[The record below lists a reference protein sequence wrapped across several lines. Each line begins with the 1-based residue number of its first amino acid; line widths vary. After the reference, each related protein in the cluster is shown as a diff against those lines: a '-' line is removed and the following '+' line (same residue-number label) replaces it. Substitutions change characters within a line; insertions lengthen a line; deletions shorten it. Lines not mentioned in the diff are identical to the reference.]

1 MKNQKYILHS
11 VAVLAVAALATACS
25 SEEILT
31 DTTSGVKET
40 VTITAYQPN
49 TRVGFD
55 KGGNGYWQA
64 GDKIGVWST
73 GENKFSSFAI
83 DESGVGK
90 ASATFSGTVT
100 DGMGQYAVYPYNE
113 AHHLSE
119 NTLTYYLPSSYT
131 YTSVDQTLLSSKNGN
146 SFCMPMYG
154 IVSDDNTVSFKH
166 LGGVICLKIDKM
178 PAGSG
183 TVTVTE
189 VSNKL
194 CGTFTAN
201 LTDTNPEINTTASGS
216 NNSVT
221 FNYSNATE
229 GNPGV
234 FYLPVAT
241 GTYNLTVKVE
251 GADKEFT
258 TTLDAV
264 EITRTKL
271 HAVKVVTDYGT
282 ETEEADR
289 SYAFSLNEH
298 EGRIAF
304 KENGIYTMPGNNR
317 KADDD
322 GTVTYTISDAT
333 VATIQSQTEGK
344 VAMKSVGTVTITA
357 KISGSTKYDYTN
369 DTDTFVLTI
378 TEEADCYWG
387 YTKTWTTDE
396 IFGIM
401 GERLKD
407 DDLAKGKLPDNK
419 FTAKMTDNGDGTK
432 SFTMRASEYA
442 QMVESDPVK
451 YPNYCNIW
459 WYAIPTSK
467 TIVSSLEN
475 GSAASSGENQIKYY
489 RIKNSDVFDNGDSD
503 ALIINVD
510 GTDYYVFG
518 IKGQDSTFAGIG
530 YDTHTRKV
538 TIK

>member
-1 MKNQKYILHS
+1 
-11 VAVLAVAALATACS
+11 
-25 SEEILT
+25 
-31 DTTSGVKET
+31 
-40 VTITAYQPN
+40 
-49 TRVGFD
+49 
-55 KGGNGYWQA
+55 
-64 GDKIGVWST
+64 
-73 GENKFSSFAI
+73 
-83 DESGVGK
+83 
-90 ASATFSGTVT
+90 
-100 DGMGQYAVYPYNE
+100 
-113 AHHLSE
+113 
-119 NTLTYYLPSSYT
+119 
-131 YTSVDQTLLSSKNGN
+131 
-146 SFCMPMYG
+146 MPMYG
-154 IVSDDNTVSFKH
+154 EIANNEVSFMH

-178 PAGSG
+178 PAESG

-189 VSNKL
+189 STNQLWGAVDVSL
-194 CGTFTAN
+194 ADAT
-201 LTDTNPEINTTASGS
+201 PEITTKASTS

-251 GADKEFT
+251 GGDKEST

-304 KENGIYTMPGNNR
+304 TENGTYTMPGNNK

-333 VATIQSQTEGK
+333 VATIQSQKEGK
-344 VAMKSVGTVTITA
+344 IAMKSVGTVTITA

-369 DTDTFVLTI
+369 DKDTFVLTI

-387 YTKTWTTDE
+387 YTKLWTTNTIHPTDA
-396 IFGIM
+396 
-401 GERLKD
+401 ERLKD
-407 DDLAKGKLPDNK
+407 DDLANGKLPDNK
-419 FTAKMTDNGDGTK
+419 FTAKMTDNGDGTE

-518 IKGQDSTFAGIG
+518 IKTQASTLAGIG
-530 YDTHTRKV
+530 YTSHTRKV